1 MKPSALN
8 DAIAGGAA
16 ALSIS
21 YSAEAVR
28 QLATLVLELA
38 RWGERINL
46 TAVREPERAVGTHIM
61 DSLAVLPHLQ
71 GTTIADIGTGAGF
84 PGLPLAIADP
94 ERRFVLLDANAKKL
108 SFVRHIVGQLRL
120 ANVDVVQS
128 RAEDY
133 APGERFDT
141 VLARALASIADLT
154 KLGGHLVGED
164 GVLLAL
170 KGRRSAEEL
179 QHVPKG
185 WQHRVTELAV
195 PGLTGHARH
204 VVALTRRGES

>member
-8 DAIAGGAA
+8 DAIAAGADT
-16 ALSIS
+16 LSIS
-21 YSAEAVR
+21 LAEEAVER
-28 QLATLVLELA
+28 LTTLVLELA

-61 DSLAVLPHLQ
+61 DSLAVSPLLQ
-71 GTTIADIGTGAGF
+71 GEAIADIGTGAGF
-84 PGLPLAIADP
+84 PGLPLAVVNP
-94 ERRFVLLDANAKKL
+94 ERRFVLLDANGKKL
-108 SFVRHIVGQLRL
+108 SFVRHVVGQLRL
-120 ANVDVVQS
+120 ANVEVVQA

-170 KGRRSAEEL
+170 KGRRLAEEL

-195 PGLTGHARH
+195 PGLAGHARH